1 MDTNQIK
8 RFAIEA
14 RNKLKEGVAMKMA
27 SLGFTKKGDVAENMR
42 PTLVQGGSLWKGQIQ
57 TETFFHQWMSL
68 YARIQDKGMNEVY
81 EEAAY
86 TWFNRL
92 VAIRILQK
100 NGLAEP
106 ILNFAD
112 EARTPRIVD
121 EARGGAHSPND

>member
-27 SLGFTKKGDVAENMR
+27 SPGFTKKAMWQRICVLPGTGRFALEGTNSNGDIFPPVDVALCPHSRQRDER
-42 PTLVQGGSLWKGQIQ
+42 
-57 TETFFHQWMSL
+57 
-68 YARIQDKGMNEVY
+68 RY

-92 VAIRILQK
+92 VAIRILQ
-100 NGLAEP
+100 
-106 ILNFAD
+106 
-112 EARTPRIVD
+112 RTDWQNLFSTLPTKHVPHALLTKHGR
-121 EARGGAHSPND
+121 AFPK